1 MKVRK
6 KEMKVRKNLS
16 VPPWRFRNPSEEIS
30 DFLKGEASEL
40 SEGIGAVGAIG
51 RSRTSNGCR
60 DARSSVRCIKAR
72 RVTVVGTHDL
82 CVRCIKGN
90 NVRALT
96 GTDAQIVRPYK
107 GLHVLCVRCVKG

>member
-40 SEGIGAVGAIG
+40 SELSELSEGVG
-51 RSRTSNGCR
+51 
-60 DARSSVRCIKAR
+60 
-72 RVTVVGTHDL
+72 RVTVVGTL
-82 CVRCIKGN
+82 G
-90 NVRALT
+90 RASVVSKR
-96 GTDAQIVRPYK
+96 DE
-107 GLHVLCVRCVKG
+107 